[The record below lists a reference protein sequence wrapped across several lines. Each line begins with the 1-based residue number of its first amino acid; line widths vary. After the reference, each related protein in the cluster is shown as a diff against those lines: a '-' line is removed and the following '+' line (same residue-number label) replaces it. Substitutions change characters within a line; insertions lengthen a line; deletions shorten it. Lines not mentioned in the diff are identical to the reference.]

1 MPLTIPVESA
11 TDDSSR
17 PSTSTTPGGSTNPEM
32 ATPNAENHQ
41 LDLPKSALTD
51 VSPTDQERP
60 VMEPRLPR
68 EPVFV
73 DINDALV

>member
-11 TDDSSR
+11 TDDSAR
-17 PSTSTTPGGSTNPEM
+17 PSTSTTPGGPPEM
-32 ATPNAENHQ
+32 ETPVAENHQ

-51 VSPTDQERP
+51 VSPTDMERP
-60 VMEPRLPR
+60 VMEPRLPM

-73 DINDALV
+73 DPNDALV